1 MDIQNIKLDK
11 IRVNKDNPRT
21 ISKEKFEKLIN
32 LILVF
37 PKMLEI
43 RPIVVDEDFMALGGN
58 QRTEALNAISKMEIT
73 AISERLLGLADFKRM
88 DKSDRE
94 NNILFWRS
102 WLNDKKVPIINART
116 LTEDEKKQF
125 IIKDNAGF
133 GDWDW
138 DILNNTWDS
147 DLLTD
152 WGLDILDDWDTDK
165 NKKGKNETETEKLSE
180 IKYNGLYYEP
190 QRIPQIKLSDCL
202 NLDKFNAKVRALD
215 EYDLSKKQ
223 KEMLKLFAYR
233 FIKIDFEAI
242 ANYYAFNATE
252 EEKKAI
258 ERLRLVLT
266 DNGEKGFIEDD
277 MLRILRSDLL
287 YIEEK

>member
-32 LILVF
+32 SILVF